1 MKQLLFVHGWNLL
14 ENDDELIKAI
24 ESREINPFEEKK
36 RRRMTMEKYLPEFQ
50 VIKPEMP
57 NKDMARYK
65 VWKCYFEK
73 HLPFLNGD
81 EIVLIWHS
89 LWALFLLK
97 YVGENKLPFK
107 IRQLHI
113 ISPVFNSEWLNEW
126 DNYLWDFEY
135 NPEILKTIAE
145 KAENIRIWHSK
156 DDKVV
161 PFNHSEKIVQFIPWV
176 HFEIFQ
182 DRGHFNQETF
192 PELIE
197 KIKEN

>member
-113 ISPVFNSEWLNEW
+113 ISPVFDSEWLNEW

-135 NPEILKTIAE
+135 NP
-145 KAENIRIWHSK
+145 
-156 DDKVV
+156 
-161 PFNHSEKIVQFIPWV
+161 
-176 HFEIFQ
+176 
-182 DRGHFNQETF
+182 
-192 PELIE
+192 
-197 KIKEN
+197 